1 MICRGGKPDFFF
13 DTNAAYQSL
22 VQSRQVRS
30 VDVPPAPVDCELS
43 SWSSWMAC
51 DPCQKKRVRSQAL
64 GEHYISGQGWEVK
77 KETHLQHLAEVL
89 MVVTGHSLAFKIQAV
104 GVTLLSLCFPKQQAG
119 APVGITMFST
129 QLSLPRPASDL
140 LFLSAIH
147 GIARE
152 ATTRL
157 HWTKSFPK

>member
-1 MICRGGKPDFFF
+1 
-13 DTNAAYQSL
+13 
-22 VQSRQVRS
+22 
-30 VDVPPAPVDCELS
+30 
-43 SWSSWMAC
+43 
-51 DPCQKKRVRSQAL
+51 
-64 GEHYISGQGWEVK
+64 
-77 KETHLQHLAEVL
+77 

-157 HWTKSFPK
+157 HRTKSFPK